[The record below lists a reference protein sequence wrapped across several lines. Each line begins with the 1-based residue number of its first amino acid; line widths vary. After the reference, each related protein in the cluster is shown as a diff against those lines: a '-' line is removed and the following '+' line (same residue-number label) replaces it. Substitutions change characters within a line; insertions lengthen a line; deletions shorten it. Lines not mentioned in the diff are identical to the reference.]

1 MLRAFAAIFVRLVP
15 AFILLCAAGLAY
27 PAAIEIRLWHG
38 MSGAPAAELD
48 RLIARYNASQKEFRV
63 VSYFQGPYDD
73 VMADDIKIR
82 RGTRRSPHIV
92 QVQDGATA
100 DMMQSGFAR
109 PLWQLVLESR
119 PKRRQQSHQNAD
131 AKYLPAVA
139 AYFSDAEG
147 RLLALPFTA
156 ATPVLYYNRDAFR
169 QAQLDPELPPK
180 TWYEAAKTLGVL
192 VESGQSCGLT
202 TAWQSWVLVEN
213 MSAWHNQRFA
223 TQGNGMASAAGA
235 SDARLTFNTRLMV
248 RWISMLSS
256 WRKAGYFTYSGRK
269 DEAEARFASGECAM
283 LTSSSAVYVRLRK
296 RAGFDLGVAQ
306 LPYYDDFDDAP
317 QNTLVGGSALWVLAG
332 ASAAQYRG
340 VASFFAYLSRPQV
353 QVEWQE
359 RTGGV
364 PLTTAAYE
372 LMQKQGFYRSHPE
385 QEVAVRQLLAK
396 PTEDSGG
403 IRLGGLRFIRGI
415 IDEELESVWNDK
427 KTPLDALNAAVQ
439 RGNLLLETTK

>member
-1 MLRAFAAIFVRLVP
+1 MLRAFFAIFS
-15 AFILLCAAGLAY
+15 LCAAGLAY

-63 VSYFQGPYDD
+63 VSYFQGPYDE

-82 RGTRRSPHIV
+82 RATRRSPHIV

-100 DMMQSGFAR
+100 DIMRSGFAR
-109 PLWQLVLESR
+109 PLWQLAQESR
-119 PKRRQQSHQNAD
+119 PKRRQQSHKKDAD

-180 TWYEAAKTLGVL
+180 TWYEVPKTLGVL
-192 VESGQSCGLT
+192 IESGQSCGLT

-223 TQGNGMASAAGA
+223 TQGNGMASAAGV

-256 WRKAGYFTYSGRK
+256 WHKAGYFTYSGRK

-283 LTSSSAVYVRLRK
+283 LTSSSAAYVRLRR

-340 VASFFAYLSRPQV
+340 VASFFAWLARAQV
-353 QVEWQE
+353 QVEWQS

-372 LMQKQGFYRSHPE
+372 LMRKQGFYRDHPE

-439 RGNLLLETTK
+439 RGNLLLETAK

>member
-1 MLRAFAAIFVRLVP
+1 MLRILFAIF
-15 AFILLCAAGLAY
+15 LLCAAGHAY
-27 PAAIEIRLWHG
+27 SAAIEIRLWHG
-38 MSGAPAAELD
+38 MSGASGVELD

-100 DMMQSGFAR
+100 DMMRSGFAR
-109 PLWQLVLESR
+109 ALWQLVQESP
-119 PKRRQQSHQNAD
+119 PKRRQPPHQSAD

-180 TWYEAAKTLGVL
+180 TWYEVAKTLGVL

-223 TQGNGMASAAGA
+223 TPWSGRSSVRIRPARRASSQPRTRSSAAARDRAAPAGKHRGCSRAPA
-235 SDARLTFNTRLMV
+235 SRR
-248 RWISMLSS
+248 
-256 WRKAGYFTYSGRK
+256 
-269 DEAEARFASGECAM
+269 
-283 LTSSSAVYVRLRK
+283 
-296 RAGFDLGVAQ
+296 
-306 LPYYDDFDDAP
+306 
-317 QNTLVGGSALWVLAG
+317 
-332 ASAAQYRG
+332 
-340 VASFFAYLSRPQV
+340 
-353 QVEWQE
+353 
-359 RTGGV
+359 
-364 PLTTAAYE
+364 
-372 LMQKQGFYRSHPE
+372 
-385 QEVAVRQLLAK
+385 
-396 PTEDSGG
+396 
-403 IRLGGLRFIRGI
+403 
-415 IDEELESVWNDK
+415 
-427 KTPLDALNAAVQ
+427 
-439 RGNLLLETTK
+439 

>member
-1 MLRAFAAIFVRLVP
+1 MLRVLFGIF
-15 AFILLCAAGLAY
+15 LLCAAGLAY

-38 MSGAPAAELD
+38 MSGASGVELD
-48 RLIARYNASQKEFRV
+48 RLIARYNASQKDYRV

-73 VMADDIKIR
+73 VMADDIGLRK
-82 RGTRRSPHIV
+82 GTRRSPHIV
-92 QVQDGATA
+92 QVQDAATA
-100 DMMQSGFAR
+100 EVLRSGLAR
-109 PLWQLVLESR
+109 PLWQLMQETPRKPDAKSLL
-119 PKRRQQSHQNAD
+119 D

-169 QAQLDPELPPK
+169 QAQLDPAAAPQ
-180 TWYEAAKTLGVL
+180 TWYEMPNTLGVL

-223 TQGNGMASAAGA
+223 TQGNGMASGAAA

-256 WRKAGYFTYSGRK
+256 WHKAGYFSYSGRK

-283 LTSSSAVYVRLRK
+283 LTSSSAAYAQLRR
-296 RAGFDLGVAQ
+296 RAGFDLAVAQ

-317 QNTLVGGSALWVLAG
+317 QNTLVGGSALWALAG
-332 ASAAQYRG
+332 ASAAHYRG

-353 QVEWQE
+353 QAEWHQ
-359 RTGGV
+359 RTGNL

-372 LMQKQGFYRSHPE
+372 LTRKQGFYASHPG
-385 QEVAVRQLLAK
+385 QEIAVRQLLAQ

-403 IRLGGLRFIRGI
+403 IRLGGLRHIRGI
-415 IDEELESVWNDK
+415 IDEELESVWSGK
-427 KTPLDALNAAVQ
+427 KTPLDALNAAVR
-439 RGNLLLETTK
+439 RGNVLLEGAR

>member
-1 MLRAFAAIFVRLVP
+1 MSEPSLL
-15 AFILLCAAGLAY
+15 ILLCAAGLAY

-63 VSYFQGPYDD
+63 ASYFQGPYDD

-92 QVQDGATA
+92 QAQDAATA
-100 DMMQSGFAR
+100 DLMRSGLAR
-109 PLWQLVLESR
+109 PLWQLVPESR
-119 PKRRQQSHQNAD
+119 PKRRQSHQNAD

-156 ATPVLYYNRDAFR
+156 ATPVLYFNRDAFR

-202 TAWQSWVLVEN
+202 TAWQSWVLGEN

-256 WRKAGYFTYSGRK
+256 WNKAGYFTYSGRK

-283 LTSSSAVYVRLRK
+283 LTSSSAAYVRLRK

-332 ASAAQYRG
+332 ASATQYRG

-364 PLTTAAYE
+364 PLTTAAY
-372 LMQKQGFYRSHPE
+372 
-385 QEVAVRQLLAK
+385 
-396 PTEDSGG
+396 
-403 IRLGGLRFIRGI
+403 
-415 IDEELESVWNDK
+415 
-427 KTPLDALNAAVQ
+427 
-439 RGNLLLETTK
+439 